1 MGIAILNV
9 GGRAAVLAGVVL
21 VLTQSLFQS
30 GDAGQVLGIQ
40 GDVIDPGGA
49 AVFSIGAVNSSH
61 GNGYQEGISGG
72 GDHFGNLGFYQQVQ
86 TQLQIGSGSLAV
98 GIGQGH
104 SHTAVGSHVL
114 FQSVLNNGGVGFQAS
129 CQSIDQNIGL
139 VEILVGI
146 QMVSIGVAVVAVFQ
160 AQSLQEVSTL
170 DLIDAVQN
178 FHMVVGTGVSFGLGE
193 LNDVSDLQ
201 VAELNALDGIAVA
214 DFAIAQVRLG
224 CTAQNVV
231 DAGFIIDTGGD
242 IGAVPHA
249 ILFSIG
255 QIVLVQGQTA
265 QGIFIDENTVAG
277 IIHRTGRGSDGERQ
291 AQSQCQQQGENL
303 GKIFHFALSFLK

>member
-1 MGIAILNV
+1 MV
-9 GGRAAVLAGVVL
+9 G
-21 VLTQSLFQS
+21 
-30 GDAGQVLGIQ
+30 
-40 GDVIDPGGA
+40 
-49 AVFSIGAVNSSH
+49 
-61 GNGYQEGISGG
+61 
-72 GDHFGNLGFYQQVQ
+72 
-86 TQLQIGSGSLAV
+86 
-98 GIGQGH
+98 
-104 SHTAVGSHVL
+104 
-114 FQSVLNNGGVGFQAS
+114 
-129 CQSIDQNIGL
+129 
-139 VEILVGI
+139 
-146 QMVSIGVAVVAVFQ
+146 IGVAVIAVFQ

-224 CTAQNVV
+224 CTAQNVI

-277 IIHRTGRGSDGERQ
+277 IFHITGGSRNRERQ

-303 GKIFHFALSFLK
+303 SKIFHFALSFLL